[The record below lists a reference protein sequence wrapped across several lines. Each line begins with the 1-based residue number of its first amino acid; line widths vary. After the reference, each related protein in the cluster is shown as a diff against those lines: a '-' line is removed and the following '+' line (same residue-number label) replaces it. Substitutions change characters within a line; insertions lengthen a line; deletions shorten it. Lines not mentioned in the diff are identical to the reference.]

1 MTARTNQLELIG
13 LQGIPMVAA
22 GDSVGKLVYAALQ
35 RQEVQLQ
42 ANDILVIAQKIISKA
57 EGRMVRLADITPS
70 AEALQLSEATGKEPK
85 LAELIVQESVAMVR
99 TKPGVAI
106 VEHRLGL
113 VHANAG
119 VDQSN
124 IAHGLGDDDYALLLP
139 NDPDASAAQLRDT
152 MATLTGVA
160 LGVIISDSIGRP
172 WRLGTVPVAIG
183 AAGLTVLDDQVGEQD
198 LFGRQLQ
205 VTVMALGDQ
214 IAAAAGILMG
224 ETTAACPA
232 VVVRGIKAAGN
243 QNARHLLRP
252 KNEDM
257 FR

>member
-1 MTARTNQLELIG
+1 
-13 LQGIPMVAA
+13 MVAA
-22 GDSVGKLVYAALQ
+22 GDSIAKLVYAALQ

-42 ANDILVIAQKIISKA
+42 TDDILVIAQKIISKA
-57 EGRMVRLADITPS
+57 EGCMVRLADITPS
-70 AEALQLSEATGKEPK
+70 AEALQLSEATGKDPK
-85 LAELIVQESVAMVR
+85 LAELIIRESAAMIR

-119 VDQSN
+119 IDQSN
-124 IAHGLGDDDYALLLP
+124 IAHGFDDDYALLLP
-139 NDPDASAAQLRDT
+139 NDPDASAAYLRDAMT
-152 MATLTGVA
+152 ALTDIA
-160 LGVIISDSIGRP
+160 LGIIISDSVGRP

-183 AAGLTVLDDQVGEQD
+183 AAGLTMLDDQAGEQD
-198 LFGRQLQ
+198 LFGRELQ
-205 VTVMALGDQ
+205 VTAMALGDQ

-232 VVVRGIKAAGN
+232 VVVKGIKAAGN